1 MKRRAFITLL
11 GGAGR
16 VAARGARAAA
26 RPSFGL
32 AWTPLATNAQQTDK
46 LPRLGWLGNLAATVP
61 TYDGFR
67 QGLREL
73 GYAEGTNI
81 IIEARWAEGN
91 LDRLPELARELARLN
106 VNVMFVTG
114 DQGLRAAKEA
124 TLTIP
129 IVVIACDP
137 LDSLV
142 ASIAR
147 PVGKAT
153 GLTCISSDLA
163 SKRLQL
169 LKELVPALA
178 RVAVLFNPEDRNK
191 AAEYKQT
198 QEAARSLQL
207 TAHAFE
213 ARSATEID
221 RAFAGMVGE
230 HAQGL
235 VIFADAL
242 MVFHEKKLAD
252 LALQN
257 RLPAIFGFREFAE
270 VGGLISYGANLREQ
284 YRRAAWYLD
293 KILSNRHRTRHLLN
307 QEFMQALLLNFRHQ
321 GKKAIEKVARN
332 QPAAYLKILALLVPR
347 ETKVEHSGGVI
358 KAMTDEQIEQTI
370 EAIQNMLAA
379 QAGEATKVIEGTAE
393 PAALPAPEAQ
403 SIGAGLEP
411 KRQRRPNRLVMQADT
426 AVGPR
431 ERMPRKRKVPSP
443 TSA

>member
-1 MKRRAFITLL
+1 MKRHTRLLRLVLTL
-11 GGAGR
+11 
-16 VAARGARAAA
+16 
-26 RPSFGL
+26 GL
-32 AWTPLATNAQQTDK
+32 AWTPLGTNAQQTDK

-61 TYDGFR
+61 TYEGFR
-67 QGLREL
+67 RGMREL

-124 TLTIP
+124 TTTIP

-147 PVGKAT
+147 PGGKAT

-221 RAFAGMVGE
+221 RAFAGMAGE

-284 YRRAAWYLD
+284 YRRAAWYVD
-293 KILSNRHRTRHLLN
+293 KILKGTNAGDL
-307 QEFMQALLLNFRHQ
+307 
-321 GKKAIEKVARN
+321 
-332 QPAAYLKILALLVPR
+332 P
-347 ETKVEHSGGVI
+347 
-358 KAMTDEQIEQTI
+358 IEQPTRFELVINLKTAKALGI
-370 EAIQNMLAA
+370 EIPVHLQQLAD
-379 QAGEATKVIEGTAE
+379 EVIE
-393 PAALPAPEAQ
+393 
-403 SIGAGLEP
+403 
-411 KRQRRPNRLVMQADT
+411 
-426 AVGPR
+426 
-431 ERMPRKRKVPSP
+431 
-443 TSA
+443 